1 MCINALA
8 FSVKH
13 NIFKILL
20 LDKKLRVQC
29 FLESIFSFL
38 AWCREGAQRYR
49 TSFKNKETK
58 KISRVLSSVQGSFP
72 VLLIK
77 LWDIKTQTGVCVD
90 GDCYSIQLL
99 PSLQICLLRFTR
111 PPLIEV
117 TANRLK
123 TNELGLADE
132 TKLIQCLEVW
142 GPFAYWGYNGPWLI
156 FMCGYFPGPHGDDAR
171 RAWCP
176 MAVWQPQG
184 WELPA
189 ASCLPFGKA
198 VDVS

>member
-77 LWDIKTQTGVCVD
+77 LWDIETQAKRNEWMENITLFI
-90 GDCYSIQLL
+90 YRLAY
-99 PSLQICLLRFTR
+99 RY
-111 PPLIEV
+111 
-117 TANRLK
+117 TAKNK
-123 TNELGLADE
+123 YKNNINY
-132 TKLIQCLEVW
+132 KI
-142 GPFAYWGYNGPWLI
+142 
-156 FMCGYFPGPHGDDAR
+156 
-171 RAWCP
+171 
-176 MAVWQPQG
+176 
-184 WELPA
+184 
-189 ASCLPFGKA
+189 
-198 VDVS
+198 

>member
-1 MCINALA
+1 MEL
-8 FSVKH
+8 H
-13 NIFKILL
+13 LL
-20 LDKKLRVQC
+20 PIPEKAVPK
-29 FLESIFSFL
+29 
-38 AWCREGAQRYR
+38 
-49 TSFKNKETK
+49 
-58 KISRVLSSVQGSFP
+58 VLSSVQGSFP

-132 TKLIQCLEVW
+132 TKLIQCLEV
-142 GPFAYWGYNGPWLI
+142 
-156 FMCGYFPGPHGDDAR
+156 
-171 RAWCP
+171 
-176 MAVWQPQG
+176 
-184 WELPA
+184 
-189 ASCLPFGKA
+189 
-198 VDVS
+198 